1 MDIDTTLECR
11 GAGAPYIPPD
21 IVNHIV
27 SHVGEDHAT
36 LLSCSL
42 VCRSWSFETSP
53 FIFKRLHIYSDKRT
67 VYDFV
72 DILQRCPRLCQF
84 KRLYITRPVE
94 HDTLA
99 QILQLLPGLVYL
111 ALFVET
117 FVPGAGR

>member
-27 SHVGEDHAT
+27 SHVGEDRAT

-53 FIFKRLHIYSDKRT
+53 FIFERLHIYSDKRT
-67 VYDFV
+67 VYEIFYNAVLGCVNSRDST
-72 DILQRCPRLCQF
+72 LLARWSMTLLHRSSNSCQAWS
-84 KRLYITRPVE
+84 I
-94 HDTLA
+94 
-99 QILQLLPGLVYL
+99 
-111 ALFVET
+111 
-117 FVPGAGR
+117 